1 MFGVM
6 QSVIDR
12 ERQDA
17 ALKKAKQVAQNLW
30 NENEYS
36 IAEIAKFTELTQEQV
51 KETIMR

>member
-1 MFGVM
+1 MVGVM

-17 ALKKAKQVAQNLW
+17 ALEKAKQVAQNLW

-36 IAEIAKFTELTQEQV
+36 IAEIARLTELTQEQV
-51 KETIMR
+51 KEAIRQ